1 MKELH
6 VLNLGVGVQ
15 STTLYLMACRGDF
28 RLDYAIFSDTGDE
41 PTEVYKHLA
50 YLQSL
55 NGIPILVR
63 SKGRLSADLMRG
75 ENSTSHRFASIPAF
89 TRGPSEDDDVGRT
102 RRQCSK
108 EYKIEVIEK
117 TIRQELL
124 GLKPKQ
130 RIPKDVKVVQYI
142 GISLDEAG
150 RAQRMMAPR
159 LVKAKTVP
167 ERTTK
172 AGKIIPAK
180 FIPTHWEKPRHLG
193 VIRFPLIEK
202 FMTRTNCKTWLLESG
217 NLPHECPRSACVFCP
232 FHDDEEWLGIKAVPE
247 DWDLAVSVDE
257 SLRVKG
263 NILNRNM
270 DSEMF
275 LHRSCLPLVQIEFK
289 PKDKDERQASIPFWR
304 ECMGVC
310 GI

>member
-108 EYKIEVIEK
+108 EYKIAVIEK

-150 RAQRMMAPR
+150 RAWPSHQQF
-159 LVKAKTVP
+159 T
-167 ERTTK
+167 
-172 AGKIIPAK
+172 
-180 FIPTHWEKPRHLG
+180 PTQVALMGEA
-193 VIRFPLIEK
+193 E
-202 FMTRTNCKTWLLESG
+202 
-217 NLPHECPRSACVFCP
+217 A
-232 FHDDEEWLGIKAVPE
+232 DA
-247 DWDLAVSVDE
+247 LAVA
-257 SLRVKG
+257 
-263 NILNRNM
+263 ILQQTNRYRR
-270 DSEMF
+270 EAA
-275 LHRSCLPLVQIEFK
+275 
-289 PKDKDERQASIPFWR
+289 ERAAKK
-304 ECMGVC
+304 
-310 GI
+310 